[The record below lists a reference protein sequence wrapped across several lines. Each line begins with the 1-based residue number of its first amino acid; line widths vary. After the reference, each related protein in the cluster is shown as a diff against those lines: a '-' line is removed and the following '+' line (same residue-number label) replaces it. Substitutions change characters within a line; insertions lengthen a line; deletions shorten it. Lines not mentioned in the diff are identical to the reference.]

1 MKKTLVAISAALA
14 LASAGA
20 VAQSSDNAG
29 GSAASGATVGGVA
42 VGTIVAGAV
51 AAGVLAAIVSN
62 SSGVTLPVVPPPP
75 QPGCN
80 GSDPLVG
87 DVCVGTT
94 VTNTVTLTG
103 TGTATGTTT
112 ATATTTFTYA
122 PTLR

>member
-29 GSAASGATVGGVA
+29 GTAASGATVGGVA

-62 SSGVTLPVVPPPP
+62 SSGVTLPPVPPAP
-75 QPGCN
+75 QPQPSCN

-87 DVCVGTT
+87 GACVGTT
-94 VTNTVTLTG
+94 ITNTVTVS
-103 TGTATGTTT
+103 GTATVAG
-112 ATATTTFTYA
+112 TATTTFTYA